1 MKEKSKVI
9 IGHPDYL
16 IYNTGKIFSKKTNKF
31 LKTIPDNKGYHKVKI
46 DKKTVAIHRLVAEYF
61 IPNPLKLPQ
70 VNHKNGNKDNN
81 EYTNLEWCTN
91 SENMKHAFEN
101 GLNKISEER
110 KNKAKKKIIQYN
122 LKTNKQIKIF
132 DSADDIE
139 RELGIHH
146 GNIAGVCKGRRKSAG
161 GFGWK
166 YLDEDINKDFHSKK
180 KVAKLKD
187 GVVIEIFDSAAEAAR
202 SVNRHPNRLATAC
215 RENIKC
221 ANYFW
226 KYI

>member
-1 MKEKSKVI
+1 MKNYKII
-9 IGHPDYL
+9 IGHENYL
-16 IYNTGKIFSKKTNKF
+16 IYNDGRVFSKKTNKF
-31 LKTIPDNKGYHKVKI
+31 LKSIPNNKGYHKIKI
-46 DKKTVAIHRLVAEYF
+46 DKKTFSIHRLVAEYF
-61 IPNPLKLPQ
+61 IPNPLKLSQ
-70 VNHKNGNKDNN
+70 VNHKDGNKNN
-81 EYTNLEWCTN
+81 NNYINLEWCTN

-101 GLNKISEER
+101 NLNSISKER
-110 KNKAKKKIIQYN
+110 IEKAKKKIIQYD
-122 LKTNKQIKIF
+122 LKTNKEIKIF

-139 RELGIHH
+139 KELGIHH

-166 YLDEDINKDFHSKK
+166 YFNEDENINFHSKK

-187 GVVIEIFDSAAEAAR
+187 GEIIEIFESAADAAR

-215 RENIKC
+215 RNNIKC